1 MRNPANSLHLLK
13 HTKGLFQVTL
23 FTQRLDNN
31 CIGVTIGAKAK
42 PLELLIN
49 SQCLIHLT
57 MLHQP
62 VEEEVASEDIRDDSA
77 AACLEKEINGLM
89 KHVEADTA
97 FDKTIKCSKQEA
109 VVVEVLEECFE
120 EVKERKGKRVV
131 VFDEVEEEG
140 V

>member
-1 MRNPANSLHLLK
+1 
-13 HTKGLFQVTL
+13 
-23 FTQRLDNN
+23 
-31 CIGVTIGAKAK
+31 
-42 PLELLIN
+42 
-49 SQCLIHLT
+49 

>member
-1 MRNPANSLHLLK
+1 
-13 HTKGLFQVTL
+13 
-23 FTQRLDNN
+23 
-31 CIGVTIGAKAK
+31 
-42 PLELLIN
+42 
-49 SQCLIHLT
+49 
-57 MLHQP
+57 
-62 VEEEVASEDIRDDSA
+62 
-77 AACLEKEINGLM
+77 M

-97 FDKTIKCSKQEA
+97 FNKTIKCSKQEA